1 MGSVV
6 HGGENLV
13 MRYKL
18 LLSHTP
24 EKQFLVTATLSGQRS
39 GSPFT
44 ACYSSDESF
53 LRLVDRANLAPDDY
67 ARLVY
72 ATMVAATDMSK
83 EASCEEAELDL
94 QQLAILHLNEGR
106 RSVA

>member
-1 MGSVV
+1 
-6 HGGENLV
+6 
-13 MRYKL
+13 MRYRL
-18 LLSHTP
+18 SLSHTP
-24 EKQFLVTATLSGQRS
+24 EKRFLVTATESGQRLGS
-39 GSPFT
+39 GGQMPFS

-72 ATMVAATDMSK
+72 ATMVAATDMSQD
-83 EASCEEAELDL
+83 ASCEEAELDL